1 MAQKIS
7 KRLQARVLDI
17 LRIADT
23 PLTTR
28 EVAMLV
34 NRSYEA
40 TRQAL
45 ALVGAERVDSSFPSE
60 WKIPGS
66 FTPATMQRVPSKYVD
81 TDLVVA
87 VEAYDKPVAVWN
99 SAKDSLAKA
108 ISELTITP
116 DDDPKQVALRVGNVV
131 ASMAYLAHRL
141 EEVSTRPDWFDTLN
155 KEG

>member
-45 ALVGAERVDSSFPSE
+45 ALVGAERVDSSFPTE
-60 WKIPGS
+60 WKIADSNMPD
-66 FTPATMQRVPSKYVD
+66 ALKKVPSKFDEVSYTVSTKD
-81 TDLVVA
+81 VVQLVQ
-87 VEAYDKPVAVWN
+87 VWN
-99 SAKDSLAKA
+99 SQREATGKA
-108 ISELTITP
+108 MTDTEITP
-116 DDDPKQVALRVGNVV
+116 DSNPKDLAIKLGTVAGSLAALAYQLSEV
-131 ASMAYLAHRL
+131 A
-141 EEVSTRPDWFDTLN
+141 TRPDWFDVLT
-155 KEG
+155 KER